1 MSIKTYEKCQ
11 KLCKMRTR
19 VVQAD
24 SQRMAKMG
32 EKGNCVQLWHAVFS
46 FYKEGRWASSRGAF
60 CEICTTTWGFSSEDS
75 HLCSTYTRGKIYY
88 NIGRVEQDKTEI
100 FDPGQNVRVG
110 QNGKA
115 GGTICHFEGDKMAR
129 ASSQNGSMG
138 VTILHPDNIR
148 DNKEDNVDNK
158 KDKSV
163 YPSFCSA
170 RREGF
175 FG

>member
-1 MSIKTYEKCQ
+1 M
-11 KLCKMRTR
+11 
-19 VVQAD
+19 
-24 SQRMAKMG
+24 
-32 EKGNCVQLWHAVFS
+32 
-46 FYKEGRWASSRGAF
+46 
-60 CEICTTTWGFSSEDS
+60 
-75 HLCSTYTRGKIYY
+75 
-88 NIGRVEQDKTEI
+88 EQDKTEI
-100 FDPGQNVRVG
+100 FDPGQNVLVG

-129 ASSQNGSMG
+129 ATSQNGSMG

-175 FG
+175 FGEKGKEEVLSHKQGKGISELGSGLYPFFHTLRNEKGQRTKPLSVINVKKE

>member
-1 MSIKTYEKCQ
+1 M
-11 KLCKMRTR
+11 
-19 VVQAD
+19 
-24 SQRMAKMG
+24 
-32 EKGNCVQLWHAVFS
+32 
-46 FYKEGRWASSRGAF
+46 
-60 CEICTTTWGFSSEDS
+60 
-75 HLCSTYTRGKIYY
+75 
-88 NIGRVEQDKTEI
+88 EQDKTEI
-100 FDPGQNVRVG
+100 FDPGQNVLVG

-129 ASSQNGSMG
+129 ATSQNGSMG
-138 VTILHPDNIR
+138 VTILHPDNI
-148 DNKEDNVDNK
+148 DNNKEDNKVDNK

>member
-1 MSIKTYEKCQ
+1 
-11 KLCKMRTR
+11 
-19 VVQAD
+19 
-24 SQRMAKMG
+24 MG
-32 EKGNCVQLWHAVFS
+32 ILAGE
-46 FYKEGRWASSRGAF
+46 AF
-60 CEICTTTWGFSSEDS
+60 CVICTEALAFASEDS
-75 HLCSTYTRGKIYY
+75 HLCSTYTRGKIQY

-100 FDPGQNVRVG
+100 FDLGQNVRVG
-110 QNGKA
+110 QKGKA
-115 GGTICHFEGDKMAR
+115 GGTICHFEGDKLAR

-138 VTILHPDNIR
+138 VTILHPDNK
-148 DNKEDNVDNK
+148 DNNKEDNKEDNK